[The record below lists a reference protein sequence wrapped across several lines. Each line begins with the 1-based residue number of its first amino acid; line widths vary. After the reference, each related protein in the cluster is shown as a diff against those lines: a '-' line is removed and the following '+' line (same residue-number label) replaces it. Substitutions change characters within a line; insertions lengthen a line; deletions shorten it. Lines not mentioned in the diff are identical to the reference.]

1 MFKSKSIQK
10 SVTQLSTVT
19 KNLSEIG
26 LLFVNWAIQ
35 KKREGVLRTYSF
47 KKSTEISQ
55 FVFLPLEILN
65 KTKLY
70 LWKSCKID
78 F

>member
-26 LLFVNWAIQ
+26 LLFVNWAIPK
-35 KKREGVLRTYSF
+35 KKRGSF
-47 KKSTEISQ
+47 EDI
-55 FVFLPLEILN
+55 FF
-65 KTKLY
+65 
-70 LWKSCKID
+70 
-78 F
+78 